1 MEDPCCHFIIVNTE
15 YSTETERHQIS
26 TKFHIST
33 AVRMALGWILRWWR
47 LRQARLCAKACVG
60 VEKSEIGDND
70 DDNGKDDPGEGAG
83 SSTSSGSGRAS
94 SPDLSGSP
102 APGSGGVVPPNVE
115 IISYGGKGP
124 HITIITCS
132 QH

>member
-1 MEDPCCHFIIVNTE
+1 MFVCYIDIYHCIVNTE
-15 YSTETERHQIS
+15 YSTETERYQIS
-26 TKFHIST
+26 TKFYIST

-60 VEKSEIGDND
+60 VAKSEIGDND
-70 DDNGKDDPGEGAG
+70 NDNGKDDPGEGAG

-94 SPDLSGSP
+94 SP

-115 IISYGGKGP
+115 IISYGGRGP
-124 HITIITCS
+124 HITCS

>member
-1 MEDPCCHFIIVNTE
+1 MFVSECLFVTLIFIIVNTE
-15 YSTETERHQIS
+15 YSTETERYQIS
-26 TKFHIST
+26 TKYDVST

-60 VEKSEIGDND
+60 VAKSEIGDND
-70 DDNGKDDPGEGAG
+70 NDNGKDDPEEGAG

-94 SPDLSGSP
+94 SP

-115 IISYGGKGP
+115 IISYGGRGP
-124 HITIITCS
+124 HITCS

>member
-1 MEDPCCHFIIVNTE
+1 MFVTLIFIIVNSE
-15 YSTETERHQIS
+15 YSTETERYQIS
-26 TKFHIST
+26 TKYHVST

-60 VEKSEIGDND
+60 VAKSEIGDND
-70 DDNGKDDPGEGAG
+70 DDNGKDDPEEGAG

-94 SPDLSGSP
+94 SP
-102 APGSGGVVPPNVE
+102 APGSRGVVPPNVE
-115 IISYGGKGP
+115 IISYGGRGP
-124 HITIITCS
+124 HITCS